1 MPTTFTVDGGSTCHV
16 RMATAED
23 APAVHRLVC
32 ELEQQT
38 FDYDT
43 FRERFIS
50 QLENPAMHCFIL
62 ELDGTS
68 AGYLN
73 MRIDRHLHHACPTAE
88 IIEFIVDDTTRGK
101 GIGAK
106 MFACARNLAVE
117 QGCELI
123 ELASKLT
130 RVDAHRFY
138 ERQGMTKTHAH
149 LTMPL
154 P

>member
-1 MPTTFTVDGGSTCHV
+1 MPTTFTVDGGSTCLV

-62 ELDGTS
+62 ELDGTP

-88 IIEFIVDDTTRGK
+88 IIEFIRRAARASAPRCSPARATWPSSRAASLSSLHPSSRASTR
-101 GIGAK
+101 IASTS
-106 MFACARNLAVE
+106 ARA
-117 QGCELI
+117 
-123 ELASKLT
+123 
-130 RVDAHRFY
+130 
-138 ERQGMTKTHAH
+138 
-149 LTMPL
+149 
-154 P
+154 